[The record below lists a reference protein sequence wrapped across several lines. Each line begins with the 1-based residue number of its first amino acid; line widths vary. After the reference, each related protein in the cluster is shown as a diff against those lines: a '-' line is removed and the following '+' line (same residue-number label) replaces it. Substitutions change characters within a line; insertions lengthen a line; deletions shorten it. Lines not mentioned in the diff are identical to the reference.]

1 MTGGLGRRRRRQLG
15 GTGEHGGGGGGG
27 AGVTALSWQKSV
39 KGAPQF

>member
-15 GTGEHGGGGGGG
+15 GTGEHGGG